1 MLATESPQRNHPAGP
16 LSTAEM
22 DPSFAATD
30 IPSQISL
37 DQRYGPREPS
47 AEYHTYKKG
56 VR

>member
-1 MLATESPQRNHPAGP
+1 
-16 LSTAEM
+16 M